1 MGWSIHH
8 PVGLIHYTP
17 TACYRGYT
25 LFSTTHGGKDAYL
38 IDMEG
43 NVVHRWRHEE
53 GITYAYLLDNG
64 NLLCRIARPQDA
76 GGAETLGAS
85 SAGILELDWNSNIV
99 WEYRDPMLHHD
110 FQRMPNG
117 NTLLLMW
124 EPIPEDVVAQ
134 VKGGYEVDF
143 ALGMLGDL
151 VREVTPSDDTVSEWR
166 SWEFMDVDEE
176 IICHLE
182 PRHEWSHGNCVNLT
196 ADGDLL
202 VSYRIIDTVGIAD
215 RATGEFKWKWGP
227 GEIAHPHHPTW
238 LDSGRVLLF
247 DNGQHR
253 RGSSFSRVIEIDP
266 ETNEI
271 HWEYEGSPRVSF
283 YSNYISGA
291 ERLPNGNTLIC
302 EGAAGRLFEV
312 TNRCEVV
319 WEYINPFPVYGSRT
333 GNEKPEN
340 SNATFRCHRYGPD
353 HPALAGRDLD
363 PARYANLNSLLR

>member
-64 NLLCRIARPQDA
+64 NLLCRIARPDDA

-85 SAGILELDWNSNIV
+85 SAGVLELDWASNIV

-151 VREVTPSDDTVSEWR
+151 VRESHPPAIPS
-166 SWEFMDVDEE
+166 
-176 IICHLE
+176 
-182 PRHEWSHGNCVNLT
+182 P
-196 ADGDLL
+196 
-202 VSYRIIDTVGIAD
+202 
-215 RATGEFKWKWGP
+215 
-227 GEIAHPHHPTW
+227 
-238 LDSGRVLLF
+238 SGV
-247 DNGQHR
+247 
-253 RGSSFSRVIEIDP
+253 RGSS
-266 ETNEI
+266 
-271 HWEYEGSPRVSF
+271 W
-283 YSNYISGA
+283 
-291 ERLPNGNTLIC
+291 TLT
-302 EGAAGRLFEV
+302 R
-312 TNRCEVV
+312 R
-319 WEYINPFPVYGSRT
+319 
-333 GNEKPEN
+333 
-340 SNATFRCHRYGPD
+340 
-353 HPALAGRDLD
+353 
-363 PARYANLNSLLR
+363 